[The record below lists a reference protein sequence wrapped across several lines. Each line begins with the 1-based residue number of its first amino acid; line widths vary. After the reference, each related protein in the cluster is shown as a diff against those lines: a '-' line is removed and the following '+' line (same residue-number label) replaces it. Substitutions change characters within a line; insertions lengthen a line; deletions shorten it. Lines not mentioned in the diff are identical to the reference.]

1 MVYYLSY
8 FSSLD
13 PISLSPLL
21 PSRSLFLSVC
31 LYVHSHKAA
40 PFNMDIVFYELWLE
54 KSPITAA
61 LCRCTIDGF
70 PNGCRWAQGAI
81 GTEPWSAA
89 LF

>member
-1 MVYYLSY
+1 
-8 FSSLD
+8 
-13 PISLSPLL
+13 
-21 PSRSLFLSVC
+21 
-31 LYVHSHKAA
+31 
-40 PFNMDIVFYELWLE
+40 MDIVFYELWLE